1 MIKKYLSKL
10 QPYKK
15 LIAFGSVNLLLVLT
29 LLYMMLGHYYFGAE
43 ENSKKATE
51 LGQRVIINL
60 STGKI
65 EGTDKKALAKIGESE
80 PIVEPKPT
88 VDLDKDPN
96 AKNPVESPT
105 QAIDAPKP
113 EEKINKVKIV
123 ITNLGVNKA
132 ETDAALKLA
141 PNFTLAFNPYGNET
155 SLSSKLSKDAG
166 HKVLA
171 LIPMQTGI
179 PQSSSGVLALK
190 IENNEFRNSQNFE
203 AALSRVYMPDGLFFA
218 SDEIFTKSANFSS
231 IAKQIADKKLPIVS
245 AKTEVSDVTSKAN
258 GFVLNVL
265 GADSYIAQNTAPLDV
280 EAGLKIFSEN
290 AMKKDNSVLVIEGS
304 KANLDILSKW
314 YPTLK
319 DSKLE
324 LAPF

>member
-1 MIKKYLSKL
+1 MIKKHLSKL

-15 LIAFGSVNLLLVLT
+15 LIAFGLLNILLVCSLVFMV
-29 LLYMMLGHYYFGAE
+29 LNHNKGFK
-43 ENSKKATE
+43 ENIQKATE
-51 LGQRVIINL
+51 LGQRIVINL
-60 STGKI
+60 ETGKI
-65 EGTDKKALAKIGESE
+65 EGTDKKALVKIGESK

-96 AKNPVESPT
+96 AKTPVEQPSKN
-105 QAIDAPKP
+105 IDTPKA

-132 ETDAALKLA
+132 ETDAAVKLA

-171 LIPMQTGI
+171 LIPMQTGV
-179 PQSSSGVLALK
+179 PQSSAGVLALK

-218 SDEIFTKSANFSS
+218 NDEIFTKSANFSS

-245 AKTEVSDVTSKAN
+245 AKTDVSDVTSKAN
-258 GFVLNVL
+258 GFALNAL

-280 EAGLKIFSEN
+280 EAGLKIFSEK

-304 KANLDILSKW
+304 KANLEILNKW

-324 LAPF
+324 LVPF